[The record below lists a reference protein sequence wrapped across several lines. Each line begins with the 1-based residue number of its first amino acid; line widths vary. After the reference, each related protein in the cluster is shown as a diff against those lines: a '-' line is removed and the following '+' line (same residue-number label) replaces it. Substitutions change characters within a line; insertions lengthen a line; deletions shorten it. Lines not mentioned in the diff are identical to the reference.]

1 MIHVDTDYVLTLQL
15 LIPPETPV
23 SEDVDFDKLSGFEVS
38 GGDIKSAIFRA
49 ASKAALRPE
58 AQRKVMMEDLVGAAE
73 DEVGKASR
81 SNFRRQDSDAA
92 RMYN

>member
-1 MIHVDTDYVLTLQL
+1 MQL
-15 LIPPETPV
+15 LIPHETPI
-23 SEDVDFDKLSGFEVS
+23 SKEVDYEILAEHEMS

-49 ASKAALRPE
+49 ASKAALRSE
-58 AQRKVMMEDLVGAAE
+58 KERILMMDDLVSASD

-81 SNFRRQDSDAA
+81 SGFRRQDSDAA